1 MTNRPRRKS
10 DAARRANQVIRG
22 RTMLIMLLL
31 CSAARAVRS
40 APEARVAVQ
49 MQKPPA
55 AQEVFPYAGMD
66 AQNRSSTTFS
76 GGTSSS
82 AGLCMNIFMY
92 LNEEA

>member
-1 MTNRPRRKS
+1 MKKLRF
-10 DAARRANQVIRG
+10 VIFV
-22 RTMLIMLLL
+22 MLIMLLL
-31 CSAARAVRS
+31 CSAARAVRA
-40 APEARVAVQ
+40 APAARAVQ

-55 AQEVFPYAGMD
+55 QQEVFCICIG

-82 AGLCMNIFMY
+82 AGLCIYIFMY

>member
-1 MTNRPRRKS
+1 MKKLRF
-10 DAARRANQVIRG
+10 VIFV
-22 RTMLIMLLL
+22 MLIMLLL
-31 CSAARAVRS
+31 CSAARAVRA
-40 APEARVAVQ
+40 APAAWPVQ

-92 LNEEA
+92 LNDEA

>member
-1 MTNRPRRKS
+1 MKKLRF
-10 DAARRANQVIRG
+10 VIFV
-22 RTMLIMLLL
+22 MLIMLLL

-40 APEARVAVQ
+40 EARVAVQ

>member
-1 MTNRPRRKS
+1 MKKLRF
-10 DAARRANQVIRG
+10 VIFV
-22 RTMLIMLLL
+22 MLIMLLL
-31 CSAARAVRS
+31 CSATRAVRS
-40 APEARVAVQ
+40 VPAARAVQ

-55 AQEVFPYAGMD
+55 AQEVFPYVDMD

-92 LNEEA
+92 LNEDA

>member
-1 MTNRPRRKS
+1 MKKLRF
-10 DAARRANQVIRG
+10 VIFV
-22 RTMLIMLLL
+22 MLIMLML
-31 CSAARAVRS
+31 CSAARAVRLTP
-40 APEARVAVQ
+40 AAQAAQ

-55 AQEVFPYAGMD
+55 QQEVFAVCMD

-76 GGTSSS
+76 GGTSSR

>member
-1 MTNRPRRKS
+1 MKKLRF
-10 DAARRANQVIRG
+10 VIFV
-22 RTMLIMLLL
+22 MLIMLLL

-55 AQEVFPYAGMD
+55 AQEVFPSAGMD
-66 AQNRSSTTFS
+66 AQTRSSTTFS

>member
-1 MTNRPRRKS
+1 MKKLRF
-10 DAARRANQVIRG
+10 VIFV
-22 RTMLIMLLL
+22 MLIMLLL

-40 APEARVAVQ
+40 APEARAAQAQQ

>member
-1 MTNRPRRKS
+1 MKKLRF
-10 DAARRANQVIRG
+10 VIFV
-22 RTMLIMLLL
+22 MLIMLLL

-40 APEARVAVQ
+40 EPAAWPVQ

-55 AQEVFPYAGMD
+55 AQEVFPICMD

>member
-1 MTNRPRRKS
+1 MKQLRF
-10 DAARRANQVIRG
+10 VILI
-22 RTMLIMLLL
+22 MLIMLLL
-31 CSAARAVRS
+31 CPAARAVRS

-49 MQKPPA
+49 IQKPPA

>member
-1 MTNRPRRKS
+1 MKQLRF
-10 DAARRANQVIRG
+10 VILI
-22 RTMLIMLLL
+22 MLIMLLL
-31 CSAARAVRS
+31 CTARAVGTDRT
-40 APEARVAVQ
+40 ARAGRTNA
-49 MQKPPA
+49 KTSCTA
-55 AQEVFPYAGMD
+55 GGFPICIG